1 MKEKAFTIS
10 AKLGIEVST
19 TINAESYEDALAQ
32 ARKLSVTDFVTIP
45 DNCWQDGE
53 IDKISFISEDD

>member
-1 MKEKAFTIS
+1 MKKKVFTVS
-10 AKLGIEVST
+10 AKLEIEVST

-32 ARKLSVTDFVTIP
+32 ARKLRADDFVTIP
-45 DNCWQDGE
+45 NNCWMDGG